1 MVASEVR
8 RIDFTVT
15 VTVTAM
21 VAASAPS
28 AEMR

>member
-8 RIDFTVT
+8 RIDFT

>member
-1 MVASEVR
+1 MAALAAH
-8 RIDFTVT
+8 RIDFTDT
-15 VTVTAM
+15 DTAM